1 MNEVGFGWCSQQ
13 VKVEGERGQMM
24 KEDLLKKSWGEE
36 VDVPQQQGL
45 VALRQEQG
53 WQRQAF

>member
-1 MNEVGFGWCSQQ
+1 